1 MKLKFERLFG
11 TSAFI
16 LLALPAWAR
25 GASAQPAPTNAPDA
39 KISTAA
45 AVTVKAA
52 GSNRTGQAVPLL
64 VELKSHEDYLTFGL
78 DEVPFLRE
86 HKLFG
91 HPLWKYLAS
100 FLYILLAFYVSKF
113 LDFLT
118 NARLKR
124 WSEKT
129 GTKLNELLVP
139 LLRGPVKVV
148 AFVVF
153 LDVGLDIFDWGT
165 AAQSYL
171 AKGFILTVAFSLT
184 YVMLKLID
192 LALGLWRERAQAG
205 SDRAFDNQLFPV
217 ISKSLKLF
225 AVIVAVLVTASNLH
239 INITGALASL
249 SVGALAIGLAAQD
262 TLANLFG
269 AVAVFIDKPFRIGD
283 EIRLEGVTG
292 TVESIGLRSTRLR
305 SPDGHHVTIPNKTVG
320 NDTITNVTRRT
331 NIRTEMNIGLTYDL
345 PAEKVRRALE
355 ILDETYRGHPM
366 TADLTVTFNK
376 FTDSSLNILVVHCWK
391 GTDGAA
397 QQAGMQELNLKI
409 KERFDAEGITFAFP
423 ARAVYLKQGIGGST
437 AQK

>member
-16 LLALPAWAR
+16 LLALLAWAMW
-25 GASAQPAPTNAPDA
+25 ASAQPAPTNAPDA

-45 AVTVKAA
+45 GVTVKAA
-52 GSNRTGQAVPLL
+52 CSNRTGQAVPLL

-148 AFVVF
+148 VFVVF

-165 AAQSYL
+165 AAQ
-171 AKGFILTVAFSLT
+171 
-184 YVMLKLID
+184 
-192 LALGLWRERAQAG
+192 
-205 SDRAFDNQLFPV
+205 
-217 ISKSLKLF
+217 
-225 AVIVAVLVTASNLH
+225 
-239 INITGALASL
+239 
-249 SVGALAIGLAAQD
+249 
-262 TLANLFG
+262 
-269 AVAVFIDKPFRIGD
+269 
-283 EIRLEGVTG
+283 
-292 TVESIGLRSTRLR
+292 
-305 SPDGHHVTIPNKTVG
+305 
-320 NDTITNVTRRT
+320 
-331 NIRTEMNIGLTYDL
+331 
-345 PAEKVRRALE
+345 
-355 ILDETYRGHPM
+355 
-366 TADLTVTFNK
+366 
-376 FTDSSLNILVVHCWK
+376 
-391 GTDGAA
+391 
-397 QQAGMQELNLKI
+397 
-409 KERFDAEGITFAFP
+409 
-423 ARAVYLKQGIGGST
+423 
-437 AQK
+437 